1 MKKVKLA
8 AAILGLLSVS
18 QIANSATI
26 TNGNF
31 DSGLAGWSAEGNV
44 TLDAGGYA
52 VLSTISGTDTSVY
65 GGTNGSILS
74 QTVNALAGD
83 IISFSYSF
91 NAGDY
96 MPLNDFALVAGD
108 TEYLV
113 SDVATVGD
121 FGSSGWKN
129 FTFTALN
136 DFTDLKFVV
145 SNFGDTF
152 FDSSLYVDNIAS
164 GPVSAVPVPAAVW
177 LFGSGLAGLLGF
189 NRKRA
194 QSLAA

>member
-1 MKKVKLA
+1 MKKVKLT
-8 AAILGLLSVS
+8 AAILGLLSIS

-31 DSGLAGWSAEGNV
+31 DSGLAGWSTEGNV

-52 VLSTISGTDTSVY
+52 VLSTISGTDTSMY
-65 GGTNGSILS
+65 GGANGSILS
-74 QTVNALAGD
+74 QTVNAVAGD

-96 MPLNDFALVAGD
+96 LNDFALVAGD
-108 TEYLV
+108 AEYLV
-113 SDVATVGD
+113 SNVATVGD

-136 DFTDLKFVV
+136 DFTDLKFIV
-145 SNFGDTF
+145 SNFGDTL

-164 GPVSAVPVPAAVW
+164 GPVSAVPLPAAVW
-177 LFGSGLAGLLGF
+177 LFGSGLVGLLGF

-194 QSLAA
+194 QPAA